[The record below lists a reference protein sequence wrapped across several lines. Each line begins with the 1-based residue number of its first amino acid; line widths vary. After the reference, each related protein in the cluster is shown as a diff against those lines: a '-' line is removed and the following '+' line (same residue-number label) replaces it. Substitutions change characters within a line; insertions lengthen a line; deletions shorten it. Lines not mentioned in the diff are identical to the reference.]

1 MPTSW
6 NYPEAYS
13 LSKTYVK
20 NLTGITSKART
31 NNADPIL
38 FWNYTPGNATIETV
52 DLNDYYHSANS
63 AGIAVSNTLFPSCNP
78 DLDLVKQ
85 MNAHDFKASLP
96 NIAGKLDKSL
106 SFAWWSNGDNYMKIV
121 TNITNFYIHD
131 YLGASFIFTAGGSA
145 TDELYILNTVWDNW
159 VSQTF
164 LIFGDLFEKV
174 VINNATFQNS
184 ADHAYPLMS
193 GHTISNLELSQI
205 KLKNFTGTSNP
216 VTSLISYTDLGTSTY
231 TFDGFTI
238 EDCRFLKSSLFFHST
253 SIDFLTMTNMVI
265 ANSTISS
272 GQSLMTMAQI
282 KHAVISNYTVDGFTT
297 SDTDNSETVIFRIN
311 SVDLQSS
318 YDTELYE
325 VRDL

>member
-6 NYPEAYS
+6 NYPEAYF
-13 LSKTYVK
+13 LSETYVK
-20 NLTGITSKART
+20 NLTGVTSKART
-31 NNADPIL
+31 NSADPIL
-38 FWNYTPGNATIETV
+38 FWNYTPGNATFETV
-52 DLNDYYHSANS
+52 DLEDYYHSINAI
-63 AGIAVSNTLFPSCNP
+63 GVAVSNALFLSCNP

-85 MNAHDFKASLP
+85 INVNDIKTSLA
-96 NIAGKLDKSL
+96 NIPGNLDKSL
-106 SFAWWSNGDNYMKIV
+106 SFGWGSNGNNYMKIV

-131 YLGASFIFTAGGSA
+131 YLGASFPFAAGGSA
-145 TDELYILNTVWDNW
+145 TDELYILSTVWDNW

-164 LIFGDLFEKV
+164 LIFAVLFEKV
-174 VINNATFQNS
+174 VIENATFENS
-184 ADHAYPLMS
+184 VGHAYPLMS
-193 GHTISNLELSQI
+193 GYLINNLELSQI

-216 VTSLISYTDLGTSTY
+216 VTSLISYTDFGTSTY

-238 EDCRFLKSSLFFHST
+238 ENWRFLKSSLFFHPT
-253 SIDFLTMTNMVI
+253 SINFVTLTNMVI

-282 KHAVISNYTVDGFTT
+282 KHAVISNYTVDGFTA
-297 SDTDNSETVIFRIN
+297 SDTDNSETVLLRIN
-311 SVDLQSS
+311 SIDLQSS